1 MPNVRKSFISALIK
15 KLMTRLT
22 PKYLLILTSYYIQL
36 KHNMLKNKDMVIN
49 WSYMNKSIK
58 NPLIKGTIILTAAGL
73 FCRILGF
80 YYRIFLNRHIGAYG
94 MGILQL
100 IMPLCGIAFSVC
112 IIGFNSAISKFTAAY
127 HKSLKPLISGIC
139 VSLPVSI
146 AFSTLCYIF
155 ADTIAKR
162 IMLNAYCASL
172 IKVIVLGIP
181 LSALHNCICGYY
193 YGCKST
199 AIPAISQIIE
209 QLVRILGVIIYYY
222 AFIKGSGELTIYDA
236 LYGNIFGELSAV
248 LFCVILLYA
257 KKIRYR
263 KDTLS
268 NMFINNMRTLC
279 MYTKRITLY
288 AIPLN
293 LNSLLI
299 HLLESGEAI
308 LIPAQ
313 LMLYGLCHE
322 NAVSTYGIIGGMA
335 LPLIMF
341 PSAITN
347 SLAVMLVPKISEDSS
362 ANHSDGIINT
372 ISCTITLCMHL
383 GIMCSV
389 LFVLYIS
396 RLGAIIFGES
406 DVYTYTTLLAC
417 VCPFLY
423 LKVGLSSIL
432 NGINKTTFT
441 CAANITGLLI
451 RIGFLIVLVPHIG
464 ISGYIYGL
472 IISNFIVCLL
482 SYVKLRLSYCF
493 KANVV
498 NNIICPASISIIS
511 VATASISEKLITLL
525 IPDILA
531 NISYTLLLLMKLVIA
546 CIIYVILFIY
556 TTRPQNNSY

>member
-1 MPNVRKSFISALIK
+1 
-15 KLMTRLT
+15 
-22 PKYLLILTSYYIQL
+22 
-36 KHNMLKNKDMVIN
+36 
-49 WSYMNKSIK
+49 
-58 NPLIKGTIILTAAGL
+58 
-73 FCRILGF
+73 
-80 YYRIFLNRHIGAYG
+80 
-94 MGILQL
+94 
-100 IMPLCGIAFSVC
+100 
-112 IIGFNSAISKFTAAY
+112 
-127 HKSLKPLISGIC
+127 
-139 VSLPVSI
+139 
-146 AFSTLCYIF
+146 
-155 ADTIAKR
+155 
-162 IMLNAYCASL
+162 
-172 IKVIVLGIP
+172 
-181 LSALHNCICGYY
+181 
-193 YGCKST
+193 
-199 AIPAISQIIE
+199 
-209 QLVRILGVIIYYY
+209 
-222 AFIKGSGELTIYDA
+222 
-236 LYGNIFGELSAV
+236 
-248 LFCVILLYA
+248 
-257 KKIRYR
+257 
-263 KDTLS
+263 
-268 NMFINNMRTLC
+268 
-279 MYTKRITLY
+279 
-288 AIPLN
+288 
-293 LNSLLI
+293 
-299 HLLESGEAI
+299 
-308 LIPAQ
+308 
-313 LMLYGLCHE
+313 
-322 NAVSTYGIIGGMA
+322 
-335 LPLIMF
+335 MF

-423 LKVGLSSIL
+423 LKVSLSSIL

-531 NISYTLLLLMKLVIA
+531 NISYPLLLLMKLVIA